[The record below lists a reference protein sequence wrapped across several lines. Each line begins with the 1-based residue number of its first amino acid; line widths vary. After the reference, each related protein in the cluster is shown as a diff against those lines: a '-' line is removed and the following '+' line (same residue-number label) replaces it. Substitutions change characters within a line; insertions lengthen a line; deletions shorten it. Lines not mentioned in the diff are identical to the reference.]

1 MWRQFKREGRVSAA
15 KLAELFPIN
24 PNGRRRHHA
33 AKVDECAP
41 TMKLRRQFE
50 MASIDRNELVLFV
63 VKTMPWQQ
71 LVCMRNRDASER
83 GIIEAVLCRARQI
96 LFAEKP
102 IVIERIDATR

>member
-1 MWRQFKREGRVSAA
+1 MRSQFKREGRVSSA
-15 KLAELFPIN
+15 KLAELFSIN
-24 PNGRRRHHA
+24 PNSRRSHHA
-33 AKVDECAP
+33 GKVDECTT

-83 GIIEAVLCRARQI
+83 GIIEADLCRARHI

-102 IVIERIDATR
+102 IVVERIDVT